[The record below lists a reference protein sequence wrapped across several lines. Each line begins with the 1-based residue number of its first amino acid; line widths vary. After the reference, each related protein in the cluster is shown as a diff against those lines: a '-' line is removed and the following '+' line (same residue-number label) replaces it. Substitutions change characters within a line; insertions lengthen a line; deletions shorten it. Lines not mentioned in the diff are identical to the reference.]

1 LASDLDV
8 GSGPVRFT
16 TTRRVEFVETDAAGI
31 VHFSAFFVYM
41 EQAEHQL
48 LRHLGLG
55 VFLRDDEG
63 EISWPRVSA
72 TCDYRGPAR
81 FEDEIQIE
89 VTVERVGEKSETDAA
104 GIVHFSAFF
113 VYMEQAEHQLLRH
126 LGLGVFLRD
135 DEGEISWPR
144 VSATCDYRGPARFE
158 DEIQIEVTVGASA
171 KRASPTPTA

>member
-1 LASDLDV
+1 MLASWRCCLTLVSDSDV

-72 TCDYRGPAR
+72 TCDFRGPAR

-89 VTVERVGEKSETDAA
+89 VAVERVGEKSVTYAHRLTCGDRELATGRMTAVCCRVHA
-104 GIVHFSAFF
+104 GQPPQPIKIPSRVAT
-113 VYMEQAEHQLLRH
+113 LLRGDGSSS
-126 LGLGVFLRD
+126 LPN
-135 DEGEISWPR
+135 S
-144 VSATCDYRGPARFE
+144 
-158 DEIQIEVTVGASA
+158 
-171 KRASPTPTA
+171 